1 MQNFKPDLND
11 PVEITFSQLIEK
23 INNNNESLRSNFS
36 GESEP
41 ENFCVGQLF
50 YNTSNQKLFLKTA
63 SGVGTILFEG
73 NFTTDMISETE
84 TRIFI
89 TPAEKTKLAGIAENA
104 NNYTHPET
112 HLANMINETETQI
125 FFTPAEK
132 TKLTGIAENA
142 NNYTHPETHSAN
154 MINETETKV
163 FVTPAQKS
171 KIDILDDS
179 GDGTKFLSDDGTYQ
193 EVSGSGSTLSTETLK
208 KLFIL

>member
-1 MQNFKPDLND
+1 MQNYKPDLND

-50 YNTSNQKLFLKTA
+50 YNTSTQKLTLKTA

-89 TPAEKTKLAGIAENA
+89 TPAEKTKLEGIAENA
-104 NNYTHPET
+104 NNYTHPE
-112 HLANMINETETQI
+112 M
-125 FFTPAEK
+125 
-132 TKLTGIAENA
+132 
-142 NNYTHPETHSAN
+142 HSAS
-154 MINETETKV
+154 MIDETETKV
-163 FVTPAQKS
+163 FVTPVQKS
-171 KIDILDDS
+171 KIDILDNS

-193 EVSGSGSTLSTETLK
+193 EVSGSGSEISADTLK